1 MIKTSIHATDN
12 DINKKAKNIQH
23 NKFTNC
29 SQDESKVLS
38 DLESR
43 NDIIITQHG
52 TLHISTK

>member
-12 DINKKAKNIQH
+12 DINKKTKNMQH
-23 NKFTNC
+23 SKFTNS

-43 NDIIITQHG
+43 NDIIITQKRWSN
-52 TLHISTK
+52 LYN